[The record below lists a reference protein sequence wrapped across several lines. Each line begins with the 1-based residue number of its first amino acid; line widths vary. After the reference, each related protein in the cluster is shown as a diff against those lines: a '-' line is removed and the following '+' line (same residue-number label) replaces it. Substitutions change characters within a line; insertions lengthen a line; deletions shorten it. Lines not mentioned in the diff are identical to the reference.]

1 LEILDI
7 VAIVLIAIPLAL
19 LGYCMMEARRGSISG
34 TLVYFS
40 FSLFVSASLLFMVQ
54 PMIGKM
60 ILPRLGGTPQ
70 VWNTCVMFFQTVL
83 LLGYGYTHNLTN
95 KLPLGRQLVI
105 HSGLLILPIIVLL
118 MFGRPFYIGTF
129 GAEGGGNPIFMTLG
143 LLAMIVGIPF
153 LIVSTTS
160 PLLQR
165 WFNFTGD
172 KASADP
178 YFLSAASNAGS
189 MLGLLLYPVLIERY
203 LGLEAQAW
211 MWLFVYVGL
220 ALLVAGC
227 AYIVSKAPP
236 AVQLA
241 GAALA
246 PEPPPPEL
254 PVPVEPGPKPPETA
268 VTATPPASAAR
279 STAIRRG
286 GKRGRH
292 RGPSPAI
299 KTPALGGTIQKRV
312 AEPQYEP
319 RKPFEMTPLRRLRW
333 VGLAAVPSSLMLG
346 VTTYMSTDISA
357 IPFFW
362 VLPLSLYLL
371 SFILVFLRW
380 PVPWTGTGR
389 IGETTP
395 HKVML
400 VAQLVCVPLLMLII
414 LMSAVSPIWR
424 STLAC
429 LLGFFTTACV
439 CHGELA
445 RDRPPTKYLT
455 EFYLWMSVGGMIGG
469 TFNALIAPAIPWFGL
484 FEFPLALVFAA
495 LVRPPGQGPT
505 WTEQFFG
512 EIPED
517 TKKSLSLVLD
527 FVLAAVLFAVAWMLL
542 AKCIGDWNWSYVFD
556 PQRVEKALDRN
567 MQNPLFRWVHKS
579 LGFSS
584 DTAYSLTEF
593 LWKAVVYW
601 IPLILAVLTYKRPTR
616 LALCFAAVFLA
627 NSMYNRDTET
637 PFEKTTTLVRD
648 RSYFGILKVI
658 QDSRWTELANGDRF
672 HVWDYTYLMHGTT
685 HHGLN
690 YLHYALPARKD
701 ASGKEIPARDLT
713 LPMNRLA
720 TTYYHRDGPL
730 GAVMEKLN
738 WFPGCQLEK
747 NSKLLGPDESQDSQ
761 LITFWADARMP
772 MSLVGAGA
780 PTLGVTLPLTQIV
793 DAWSE
798 PAYATIGLGTGTMAS
813 YGRPFHHVTFY
824 EIDQHIRR
832 FSLPPPDQRVFFTYL
847 QGCLK
852 RGCKLEVIMGD
863 ARLTMTLEN
872 EQRDATYVCAHFPIA
887 DPKDVLSTVPIS
899 TSTSFRHRQAYYRA
913 IEVDAFS
920 SDAIPVHLITK
931 EAIEM
936 YMSRLSQGKEVEV
949 EEPDPKDST
958 KTIKTKQWMNGGVL
972 CVHTSNRHVNLVQP
986 VIRICQVAEWD
997 FWGQDAEGHWN
1008 GITEKRVGLKWVIGK
1023 DEGDRAAGHF
1033 GSEYILVA
1041 RDERDL
1047 PPGNLTLTPRQ
1058 MELDKEYGIQPV
1070 YHDEKQLNLY
1080 KAAGLNPVKTSIEWM
1095 GPHSRSKYMEAY
1107 RYLPPPRARVWT
1119 DDYSNV
1125 LSVFRWN

>member
-1 LEILDI
+1 LEALDI
-7 VAIVLIAIPLAL
+7 VALVLIAIPLAL
-19 LGYCMMEARRGSISG
+19 LGYCILEAKRGSISG
-34 TLVYFS
+34 VLVYFS
-40 FSLFVSASLLFMVQ
+40 FSLFASAFLLFMVQ
-54 PMIGKM
+54 PMIGKL

-95 KLPLGRQLVI
+95 KLPLRRQLAV
-105 HSGLLILPIIVLL
+105 HSGMLLLPVIVLL
-118 MFGRPFYIGTF
+118 MFGRPFNIGSF
-129 GAEGGGNPIFMTLG
+129 GALGGGNPIFQTLG

-189 MLGLLLYPVLIERY
+189 MLGLLLYPVLVERY

-246 PEPPPPEL
+246 LEPPPPEL
-254 PVPVEPGPKPPETA
+254 PVPIDPGPKPQETA
-268 VTATPPASAAR
+268 VTATPPAPAAR
-279 STAIRRG
+279 STGIRRG
-286 GKRGRH
+286 GKQRGRQ
-292 RGPSPAI
+292 RGPAPVI
-299 KTPALGGTIQKRV
+299 KTPAAAGSIQKRV
-312 AEPQYEP
+312 AEPQYEE

-371 SFILVFLRW
+371 SFILVFLRY

-389 IGETTP
+389 LDETTP

-400 VAQLVCVPLLMLII
+400 IAQLVCVPLLMLVI
-414 LMSAVSPIWR
+414 LMGAVSPIWR

-429 LLGFFTTACV
+429 LLAFFTTACV

-445 RDRPPTKYLT
+445 KDRPPTRYLT

-469 TFNALIAPAIPWFGL
+469 TFNALIAPSIPWFGL

-495 LVRPPGQGPT
+495 LVRPAGKGPT

-512 EIPED
+512 EMPAD
-517 TKKSLSLVLD
+517 TVKSLNLVLD
-527 FVLAAVLFAVAWMLL
+527 FVLAGALLFVAWLL
-542 AKCIGDWNWSYVFD
+542 VSKGRGEGGWSNLANPLQYPTD
-556 PQRVEKALDRN
+556 HLEYN
-567 MQNPLFRWVHKS
+567 MRNPLFRFAHKT
-579 LGFSS
+579 LGFSA
-584 DTAYSLTEF
+584 TGAYDAAEF
-593 LWKAVVYW
+593 LWKALVYW

-616 LALCFAAVFLA
+616 LALCFGAVLLA
-627 NSMYNRDTET
+627 NAMFESGDQET
-637 PFEKTTTLVRD
+637 PSQTTKTLVRD
-648 RSYFGILKVI
+648 RSYFGILRVI
-658 QDSRWTELANGDRF
+658 QDTRYGGAKDKEGESQRIKVSED
-672 HVWDYTYLMHGTT
+672 TYLMHGTT

-690 YLHYALPARKD
+690 YIYYRAPDGVDKT
-701 ASGKEIPARDLT
+701 LT
-713 LPMNRLA
+713 MNRLA

-730 GAVMEKLN
+730 GAVMEKMN
-738 WFPGCQLEK
+738 WFPGLVYQKGGKSGGEK
-747 NSKLLGPDESQDSQ
+747 DDR
-761 LITFWADARMP
+761 ITFWADARMP
-772 MSLVGAGA
+772 TSLIGAGV
-780 PTLGVTLPLTQIV
+780 PSLGGVLPLTQIV

-798 PAYATIGLGTGTMAS
+798 PPYATIGLGTGTMAS
-813 YGRPFHHVTFY
+813 YGRPLQHVTFY
-824 EIDQHIRR
+824 EIDEHIRN
-832 FSLPPPDQRVFFTYL
+832 FSIPPEGREVYFTYL

-863 ARLTMTLEN
+863 ARLTMTKED
-872 EQRDATYVCAHFPIA
+872 EQANATYVCKTFPVKDIQ
-887 DPKDVLSTVPIS
+887 DPKSPVETLPS
-899 TSTSFRHRQAYYRA
+899 TSYRFREAYYRA

-936 YMSRLSQGKEVEV
+936 YMSKLVQGKEVEVEV

-958 KTIKTKQWMNGGVL
+958 KTITTKKKQWMNGGVL

-986 VIRICQVAEWD
+986 VIRICQDAMVDYWNQDSEG
-997 FWGQDAEGHWN
+997 FWSGKS
-1008 GITEKRVGLKWVIGK
+1008 EKKGLKWVIGK
-1023 DEGDRAAGHF
+1023 DDGDRGAGHF

-1047 PPGNLTLTPRQ
+1047 PPYELNPRQ
-1058 MELDKEYGIQPV
+1058 IDLYKEYGIRPIAGNKAQ
-1070 YHDEKQLNLY
+1070 ETKY
-1080 KAAGLNPVKTSIEWM
+1080 KEAGLSPIMTSILWM
-1095 GPHSRSKYMEAY
+1095 GPDSTSQYMSVY
-1107 RYLPPPRARVWT
+1107 RYMPPPGTRIWT